1 MNRPPSPKRST
12 PKPLPRAVVRTALM
26 LLGVAALW
34 FWIGWIDQSLGR
46 TSYATGYLLFGV
58 IFTLAA
64 YNVRKRLPGLPL
76 GSSANWLQL
85 HIYLGIGSAA
95 LVLLHSGA
103 KWPTGW
109 LETVLAGSYWA
120 TFASGLWGLYLTRT
134 LPKQLAR
141 TSEQYIY
148 ERIPI
153 LRREILDQSRT
164 AVLSAAGD
172 RGATTLAEFYCTR
185 LDSYLSEP
193 RGGLYAIRPTSTLRR
208 QLMRELS
215 DLRRFLS
222 QAELKASEVLFAL
235 VRKKDDL
242 DFHESRQGLL
252 KRWLFVHITLT
263 CVLLT
268 SAVLHGWLALA
279 MRGGVQ

>member
-1 MNRPPSPKRST
+1 MFLSDSQPVLPKFAV
-12 PKPLPRAVVRTALM
+12 RALLTLAGIAL
-26 LLGVAALW
+26 LW
-34 FWIGWIDQSLGR
+34 LWVTWLDDSLGR
-46 TSYATGYLLFGV
+46 ASYATGYLLFGV

-64 YNVRKRLPGLPL
+64 YNLRKRLPGLPL
-76 GSSANWLQL
+76 GSSAAWLQL

-95 LVLLHSGA
+95 LVLLHGGA
-103 KWPTGW
+103 QWPTGW
-109 LETVLAGSYWA
+109 LETLLAASYWA

-134 LPKQLAR
+134 LPKQLTR
-141 TSEQYIY
+141 TSEQFIY
-148 ERIPI
+148 ERIPV
-153 LRREILDQSRT
+153 LRRELLDQSRT
-164 AVLSAAGD
+164 AVLTAAGH

-185 LDSYLSEP
+185 LDGYLSEP

-242 DFHESRQGLL
+242 DFHEARQGLL

-263 CVLLT
+263 CLLLT

-279 MRGGVQ
+279 MRGGVS